1 MSAEIHNFET
11 ARNKAAMPDNIS
23 KVISEFIN
31 NDADNLAKKGAT
43 ALRARAGNVYARQEV
58 VKALSKL
65 QSTYKQDYI
74 PGQQVNINTDSFK
87 KALLNSMAKLGNST
101 MTKSVNQIDSRTI
114 DFVEMIFGAFLR
126 DKNISD
132 TIKSLLLKLQIPV
145 IKIALLD
152 MKFFHNDKH
161 PARLLLDSIAHLGIG
176 IEDINNTLY
185 KTMEMILNQLINT
198 FDQNIVSFN
207 TALKALERLGSNEKL
222 SQEKNEKETRQIILK
237 EHARQIILAEL
248 QFHLKDKILPKSSQ
262 QLVLRN
268 WSTLMFHSYARHGKQ
283 SDEWNEAINILKLL
297 IKTLQPPKNR
307 GEYLSLKDNHMALV
321 HTINDMLGETKQNKE
336 LIHNAIHSLK
346 LTYQNLLEASEFKSI
361 TYSDG
366 INKSKPL
373 HSEYKP
379 DEDTGPSPIEQ
390 AIAEAQNKIEQLPE
404 AVKPGV
410 WFEIYVDNDKP
421 VRRLKLS
428 VIVQEDAKLVFVD
441 RLGVK
446 VMEKDAV
453 DFATELDV
461 GQSHILADHSIF
473 DHALSNVISSLA
485 AAH

>member
-1 MSAEIHNFET
+1 MSAEIHQFEQ
-11 ARNKAAMPDNIS
+11 ARNKADQPENIS
-23 KVISEFIN
+23 KAIREFIN
-31 NDADNLAKKGAT
+31 NDADELAKKGTT
-43 ALRARAGNVYARQEV
+43 ALRARGGQFYARQEV
-58 VKALSKL
+58 IKALTKL
-65 QSTYKQDYI
+65 QPTYKQEYI

-87 KALLNSMAKLGNST
+87 KALLNSMAKLGNT
-101 MTKSVNQIDSRTI
+101 AMTKSVNQIDGRTV

-132 TIKSLLLKLQIPV
+132 TIKSLLLRLQIPV

-161 PARLLLDSIAHLGIG
+161 PARHVLDSIAHLGIG
-176 IEDINNTLY
+176 IEDTDNTLY
-185 KTMEMILNQLINT
+185 KTIEMILDQLINT
-198 FDQNIVSFN
+198 FDQNIVSFH
-207 TALKALERLGSNEKL
+207 TSLKALERLGSNEKL
-222 SQEKNEKETRQIILK
+222 SQEKNEQETRQQILK

-248 QFHLKDKILPKSSQ
+248 QFHLKGKTLPKTSQ

-268 WSTLMFHSYARHGKQ
+268 WSTLMFHRYARHGKQ
-283 SDEWNEAINILKLL
+283 SDEWNESIDVLKLL
-297 IKTLQPPKNR
+297 TNTLQPPKSR

-321 HTINDMLGETKQNKE
+321 HTIDGMLNETKQKKE

-346 LTYQNLLEASEFKSI
+346 LTYQNLLETSEFKSI
-361 TYSDG
+361 AYSDG
-366 INKSKPL
+366 VNKSKPL
-373 HSEYKP
+373 DAEYKP
-379 DEDTGPSPIEQ
+379 DNNAGPSPIEI
-390 AIAEAQNKIEQLPE
+390 AIAEAQKKIAQLPE
-404 AVKPGV
+404 IVKPGV
-410 WFEIYVDNDKP
+410 WFEIFVADDKP

-453 DFATELDV
+453 EFATEIDI

-473 DHALSNVISSLA
+473 DHALTNVISSLA
-485 AAH
+485 AAQ

>member
-1 MSAEIHNFET
+1 MSAEIHQFENAKNRSAT
-11 ARNKAAMPDNIS
+11 PDNIS
-23 KVISEFIN
+23 KAISEFIN
-31 NDADNLAKKGAT
+31 NDAEEIAKKGTT
-43 ALRARAGNVYARQEV
+43 ALRARGGQFYARQEV
-58 VKALSKL
+58 IKALSKL
-65 QSTYKQDYI
+65 QSSYKQQYI

-87 KALLNSMAKLGNST
+87 KALLNSMAQLGNT
-101 MTKSVNQIDSRTI
+101 AMTKSVNQIDSRTI

-126 DKNISD
+126 DTNISD
-132 TIKSLLLKLQIPV
+132 TIKSLLLKMQIPV

-161 PARLLLDSIAHLGIG
+161 PARHVLDSIAHLGIG
-176 IEDINNTLY
+176 IEDSSNTLY
-185 KTMEMILNQLINT
+185 KTMEMILDQLINT
-198 FDQNIVSFN
+198 FDQNIVSFT

-222 SQEKNEKETRQIILK
+222 SQEKNEQETRQKILK

-248 QFHLKDKILPKSSQ
+248 HFHLKGKTLPKSSQ

-268 WSTLMFHSYARHGKQ
+268 WSTVMFHRYARHGKQ
-283 SDEWNEAINILKLL
+283 SDEWNESINILKLL
-297 IKTLQPPKNR
+297 LKTLQAPKSR

-321 HTINDMLGETKQNKE
+321 HTIDDMLNETKQNKE

-346 LTYQNLLEASEFKSI
+346 LTYQNILETSEFKSI
-361 TYSDG
+361 AYSDG
-366 INKSKPL
+366 VNKSKPL
-373 HSEYKP
+373 DTEYQT
-379 DEDTGPSPIEQ
+379 DENTGPSPIEK
-390 AIAEAQNKIEQLPE
+390 ALAEAQKKINQLPE

-410 WFEIYVDNDKP
+410 WFEIFVSDDKP

-441 RLGVK
+441 RVGVK

-453 DFATELDV
+453 DFATELDI

-473 DHALSNVISSLA
+473 DHALTNVISSLA
-485 AAH
+485 AAQ